1 MLQSTL
7 STMTMIAEPD
17 AAGVLHLPLPEMMCR
32 GKVRVVATALGE
44 AERGELPM
52 TEAENAE
59 LARTL
64 EALRTRGAGL
74 ERRQLSAEEL
84 ELRRKAA
91 SEALV
96 ELRRSNPYAD
106 IADPVNWQREIRADV
121 ALRSLQ

>member
-1 MLQSTL
+1 
-7 STMTMIAEPD
+7 MTMIAEPD
-17 AAGVLHLPLPEMMCR
+17 TAGVLHLSLPEMMRR
-32 GKVRVVATALGE
+32 GKVRVVATALEE
-44 AERGELPM
+44 AERDESPM

-64 EALRTRGAGL
+64 DALRTRSAGL

-91 SEALV
+91 SGALE

-106 IADPVNWQREIRADV
+106 IADPVNWQREIRTDV
-121 ALRSLQ
+121 VLHSR